1 MANVKKIDWTFIDYL
16 TFINA
21 VVEKTIENGIEYK
34 NFYLTL
40 TAANMFYGYE
50 PIVDENGSFSIN
62 DVWNDLRHF
71 NAIKDENGETI
82 YKGIDFYRV
91 IQNDLYHGEGYNTVS
106 TNDILPIDYYIFEEM
121 ADAIAD
127 KIEEYNNRDTVKE
140 SITNL
145 INTIS
150 NFVDNM
156 EKKYEN
162 VDIAEVGNKME
173 NFAKAVKELDY
184 KETARQ
190 LGQLAHEAVQN
201 EKEKTT

>member
-21 VVEKTIENGIEYK
+21 VVEKTIENGVEYK

-62 DVWNDLRHF
+62 EVWNDLRHF
-71 NAIKDENGETI
+71 NWIKDENGKTI
-82 YKGIDFYRV
+82 YKGIDFYR
-91 IQNDLYHGEGYNTVS
+91 VS

-201 EKEKTT
+201 EKEKNNKKKE